1 MIVESPFIWKPQQ
14 TYAWSVT
21 PFVRI
26 VLIKILVYNVSKGFY
41 MIKASRCAYA
51 RLVRSCTKILVN
63 PTVQLAFF
71 KTLLIEPAKSALSD
85 VCYVSPKINAINVKP
100 LFLN

>member
-14 TYAWSVT
+14 TCAWSVT

-26 VLIKILVYNVSKGFY
+26 VLIEILVYSVSKGLY

-51 RLVRSCTKILVN
+51 GLVRSCSKILVY
-63 PTVQLAFF
+63 PTVQLTFF
-71 KTLLIEPAKSALSD
+71 KTLLKEPAKSALSD
-85 VCYVSPKINAINVKP
+85 VFFVSP
-100 LFLN
+100 